1 MSHWL
6 IPANIKFYDIFSA
19 FEQAETYWPMNAKI
33 TCKDTV
39 YIYLTA
45 PYKQIG
51 FVCNV
56 SATGHSLDEAIDF
69 VLPFIKGELRKDG
82 APKKFMTLKTVQS
95 MSIDSFSVFS
105 LKTLKQNGLNGMLM
119 GARKLEN
126 NPELLKYIR
135 KSLS

>member
-6 IPANIKFYDIFSA
+6 IPANIKFYEVFSA

-33 TCKDTV
+33 TCNDTV

-51 FVCNV
+51 FVCSV

-69 VLPFIKGELRKDG
+69 VLPFIKGELRKGG
-82 APKKFMTLKTVQS
+82 APNKFMTLKTVQS
-95 MSIDSFSVFS
+95 MPIDNSNFLS
-105 LKTLKQNGLNGMLM
+105 LKDLKQNGLNGMLM

-126 NPELLKYIR
+126 NPGLLKYIR
-135 KSLS
+135 KNLS